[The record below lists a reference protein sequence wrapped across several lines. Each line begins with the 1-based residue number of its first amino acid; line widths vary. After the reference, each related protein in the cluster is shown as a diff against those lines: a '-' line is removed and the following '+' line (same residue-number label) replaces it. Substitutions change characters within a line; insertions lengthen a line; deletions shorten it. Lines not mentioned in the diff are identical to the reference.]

1 MIDKNIAEIFYK
13 RLRNKCSCE
22 DRLVMESVLSSYELN
37 KTSIMWK
44 LKILCDVSIIPDDF
58 KIPAKRLYEEFSKL

>member
-13 RLRNKCSCE
+13 RLRNKCSYE

-44 LKILCDVSIIPDDF
+44 LKILCDVSIIPDNL